1 MVTAPF
7 LTGPTGRTS
16 TNLLPDVISFSEWT
30 GARQVSF
37 GSLGEKTNLFGS
49 AAQGKNYR
57 GTSLTNENVMFV
69 F

>member
-16 TNLLPDVISFSEWT
+16 TNLLPDIISSSEWT

-37 GSLGEKTNLFGS
+37 GRFG
-49 AAQGKNYR
+49 
-57 GTSLTNENVMFV
+57 ENVNLGRELPGHKFNE
-69 F
+69 